1 MSQSKDA
8 LLESLRKYEK
18 AYYSGNSI
26 ISDEEYDLLK
36 AVYVEQYG
44 EYEFVPDEGITH
56 FTKTK
61 HLNPL
66 KSLDK
71 YQISDKEGLRKEL
84 ERLWPVIIEEKFDGL
99 SIEIQFVDGKLTFI
113 TRGDGEV
120 GDDVTAQCMQIPRAV
135 YLENLSYS
143 DNVS

>member
-44 EYEFVPDEGITH
+44 EYEFVPDEGVTH

-61 HLNPL
+61 HLYPL

-71 YQISDKEGLRKEL
+71 YQISEGVLNV
-84 ERLWPVIIEEKFDGL
+84 VINYYFTLYIKIIL
-99 SIEIQFVDGKLTFI
+99 SKLFV
-113 TRGDGEV
+113 
-120 GDDVTAQCMQIPRAV
+120 
-135 YLENLSYS
+135 
-143 DNVS
+143 